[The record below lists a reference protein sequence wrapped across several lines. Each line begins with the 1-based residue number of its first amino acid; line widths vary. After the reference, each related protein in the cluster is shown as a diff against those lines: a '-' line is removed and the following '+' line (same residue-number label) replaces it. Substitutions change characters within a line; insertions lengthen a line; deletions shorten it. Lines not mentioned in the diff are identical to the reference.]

1 MKTPRFFNS
10 FLSITLGA
18 GIFVAPAFALQ
29 MGDSSVQMSSQ
40 PLYGE
45 LQTKI
50 ETKKATPGEPIKAKL
65 LAPAALQNG
74 VDLPKGAILT
84 GKVAQASSKSAG
96 NGTASVMI
104 VFNHV
109 QADKKASPISIHGIL
124 IGVAPKPY
132 LASNGPSAA
141 DLPHGSTVS
150 TGQMAEQTGTKMD
163 SYQGSESP
171 ISTGSGIKNVALSS
185 SGADTGTLTSS
196 HGDFKLDNG
205 TRVLISL
212 QAN

>member
-1 MKTPRFFNS
+1 MKTNRFLSS
-10 FLSITLGA
+10 FLSIALGA
-18 GIFVAPAFALQ
+18 GIFAAPAVALQ
-29 MGDSSVQMSSQ
+29 MGSSSVQISSQ

-45 LQTKI
+45 LQTKV
-50 ETKKATPGEPIKAKL
+50 ETKKATAGEPVKAKL
-65 LAPAALQNG
+65 LAPAALENG
-74 VDLPKGAILT
+74 VNLPQGAILT

-96 NGTASVMI
+96 NGTASILI
-104 VFNHV
+104 VFNQA

-132 LASNGPSAA
+132 LTSSGPSAA

-163 SYQGSESP
+163 SYQGGENP
-171 ISTGSGIKNVALSS
+171 IGTGSGIKNVALSS
-185 SGADTGTLTSS
+185 AGADTGTLKSS
-196 HGDFKLDNG
+196 RGDFKLDNG